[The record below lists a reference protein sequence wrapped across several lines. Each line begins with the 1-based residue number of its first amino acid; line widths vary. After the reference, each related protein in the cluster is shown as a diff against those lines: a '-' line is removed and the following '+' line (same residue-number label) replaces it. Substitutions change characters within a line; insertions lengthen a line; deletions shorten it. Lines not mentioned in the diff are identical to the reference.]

1 MADDIKVKLGIEV
14 GELFAN
20 LDKVVNKLNEVGRS
34 ADKAETEIGQIDNQ
48 TIDVDTAP
56 AKQAL
61 DNLGKDAQGIG
72 SKLKESFSGANLGAG
87 LVGGLA
93 GGLASAGIGAAVQG
107 VQALG
112 KAIFDGA
119 VRADEFGDKLEVAFK
134 QQGVKDIAGEIDK
147 VRASS
152 LGLANSLGLPVERTR
167 ELAGTVAQLGGV
179 TGAQAEG
186 LTKLSAGIETFT
198 DGTVKGEAVAKA
210 FSRGLAD
217 PEGAAAIEALS
228 KKYPQLAETLK
239 STLSPTEKLAEANKI
254 LGTSF
259 DTVAAQQSDAGG
271 TFNKL
276 SNSVSEAF
284 ESIGTRA
291 YEALNT
297 LIPILQGTL
306 MPIFDF
312 LSANLSTIAPIIGT
326 VAGAF
331 ILYNTVLGIT
341 SGITAL
347 TTAISTAYAAVQV
360 ALGGSI
366 SIATVAQYALNLAM
380 SLNPIGAVVVV
391 AAALVAG
398 IYALSSA
405 LTITA
410 EETREA
416 AEANV
421 ELIETQ
427 KKTNDEQITA
437 VKSTKSLADEFLSLS
452 KKKKLTA
459 DETKKLKELTK
470 DLSAEYPDLVKNT
483 SDYKDN
489 LDGVESIANRAGK
502 SLDNL
507 SEQSIKL
514 DKALQKANQTLAFSK
529 RNESLEAL
537 GDELNNVFGVA
548 QSAEAKAG
556 AAFAQSLYSAATA
569 EQAGDAYSK
578 AIASISNPKAVTAL
592 TAAYNAQLAALSS
605 TKAKTEEVIVV
616 TKKLATST
624 SKTGGGTAERAKT
637 DLEKALELYKQYN
650 LDLEN
655 EREEAVQAEKKKLN
669 LSVDETSAYRQKK
682 LVEDT
687 AKSQDKLNEL
697 FAGIKTQDFQADL
710 KIKPNLKEG
719 ELATEIKKT
728 YTDAFLKNQATLEKA
743 GSVKIKVDIPTFKE
757 ELKKVDTAVKEY
769 ATTADNIVP
778 VQFTS
783 DPAEIAKVQE
793 EVVKF
798 QDFLKVENERIA
810 QLQKDAQIAGN
821 EEAAQK
827 FGEAI
832 SSNILNINRLESK
845 VKDFALKSQEEQKK
859 NTLEYQVQNALQT
872 SFLDVFNSDKIRKEK
887 ETNEAIKKER
897 LDSLNAEE
905 KDLNKSLAKREI
917 SAEEYAAKL
926 ADINKG
932 REDAESKTNNNALK
946 NLKRVGDQT
955 AASVLK
961 SQGDIFKKNAE
972 KMEGNEK
979 VFNEFVGNTL
989 NQFSVLAAS
998 GTATL
1003 ADFGAAAAGAAFD
1016 AVAAMIPSFVTG
1028 ILGTSIISMGPI
1040 LGPLAAAGLTAT
1052 LYGLLGLARSAAGFK
1067 DGVVGLHGEGTETSD
1082 SIPAWL
1088 SRGES
1093 VITARATSNN
1103 RDELEFM
1110 NNTGLSIAEFY
1121 KMRMPST
1128 SVSVTP
1134 DGDLIREVRKLR
1146 EETRGLG
1153 VRIQRNTSVE
1163 VSGVLTADS
1172 NSINAMIV
1180 QQKRRSARRG

>member
-20 LDKVVNKLNEVGRS
+20 LDKVVNKLGEVGRS

-93 GGLASAGIGAAVQG
+93 GGLASAGIGAAVAGIQS
-107 VQALG
+107 LG

-119 VRADEFGDKLEVAFK
+119 VRADEFGDKLEIAFK
-134 QQGVKDIAGEIDK
+134 QQGVKDITGEIDK

-152 LGLANSLGLPVERTR
+152 LALANDLGLPVERTR
-167 ELAGTVAQLGGV
+167 ELAGTVATLGGV

-186 LTKLSAGIETFT
+186 LTKLAAGIETFT

-276 SNSVSEAF
+276 SNTVSETF
-284 ESIGTRA
+284 EAIGTRA

-297 LIPILQGTL
+297 LIPILSGTL
-306 MPIFDF
+306 MPIFSF
-312 LSANLSTIAPIIGT
+312 LSDNLSTIAPIVGT

-347 TTAISTAYAAVQV
+347 TTAISTGYAAVQV

-366 SIATVAQYALNLAM
+366 NVATIAQYALNLAM

-391 AAALVAG
+391 AAALAAG

-405 LTITA
+405 LTISA

-421 ELIETQ
+421 ELVETQ
-427 KKTNDEQITA
+427 KKTNEEQITA

-459 DETKKLKELTK
+459 DETKKLQTLTK

-483 SDYKDN
+483 SNYKEN
-489 LDGVESIANRAGK
+489 LDGVESIANRAGDSLK
-502 SLDNL
+502 GLAAESAKLDNAL
-507 SEQSIKL
+507 
-514 DKALQKANQTLAFSK
+514 KAANQTLSFSK
-529 RNESLEAL
+529 RNESIRAAQKATENLVAYVTDPNARAAIDNFATAL
-537 GDELNNVFGVA
+537 YDTK
-548 QSAEAKAG
+548 SAG
-556 AAFAQSLYSAATA
+556 AAAAVLN
-569 EQAGDAYSK
+569 K
-578 AIASISNPKAVTAL
+578 AT
-592 TAAYNAQLAALSS
+592 Q
-605 TKAKTEEVIVV
+605 
-616 TKKLATST
+616 
-624 SKTGGGTAERAKT
+624 TGY
-637 DLEKALELYKQYN
+637 LN
-650 LDLEN
+650 
-655 EREEAVQAEKKKLN
+655 AVQIQAL
-669 LSVDETSAYRQKK
+669 TSAYADHVQGLEAYKEKSAEVVETNKTLAKTTDKPKGKAKEQASALEELKEFYKDKQDAQKNDIERELAEEKNKYADKK
-682 LVEDT
+682 LLRIKLEQEANKELRQILNERIGGISDADTFLKESQLTVKITPSKAKNETVEDINT
-687 AKSQDKLNEL
+687 FYTQEIVKLRKGLDSE
-697 FAGIKTQDFQADL
+697 
-710 KIKPNLKEG
+710 
-719 ELATEIKKT
+719 
-728 YTDAFLKNQATLEKA
+728 
-743 GSVKIKVDIPTFKE
+743 VKIKIDVPAFKD
-757 ELKKVDTAVKEY
+757 ELKEVDTAIKEY
-769 ATTADNIVP
+769 TTTANNIVP

-783 DPAEIAKVQE
+783 DPAELAKVQE

-798 QDFLKVENERIA
+798 QGFLQVENERIA
-810 QLQKDAQIAGN
+810 QLQKEAQIAGN

-832 SSNILNINRLESK
+832 TSNIQSINRLESK

-1028 ILGTSIISMGPI
+1028 ILGTSIITLGPI

-1052 LYGLLGLARSAAGFK
+1052 LYALLGLARSASGFK
-1067 DGVVGLHGEGTETSD
+1067 DGVVGLQGEGSETSD

-1121 KMRMPST
+1121 KMKMPSS

-1180 QQKRRSARRG
+1180 QQKRRSASRG